1 MDEISKIVG
10 DDLKDTQQKV
20 KDVTD
25 ESNKLYQE
33 VSNRVIPALENEL
46 SSVRS
51 ATEAWAQHRQ
61 QLLDTI
67 RAYEELLNAIQATL
81 RAQSGFGSDSGG
93 DTDWAAM
100 MGTVAYGSAQ
110 YNQYKRNREEKIA
123 NGGSINEDT
132 TARVD
137 AYYKLLSEGKISGK
151 LPNGK
156 YSFAQL
162 TDQEWRDL
170 VGFRSGGY
178 TGTWNNDG
186 KLAFLHQKELVLNAD
201 DTENM
206 LASIQLVRQIAKQL
220 DFNSQQ
226 ISTLSSSGFTVSS
239 QDGTLEQNVRIEA
252 SFPNA
257 TDRYEIQEAF
267 NTLVNVASQYAN
279 RK

>member
-1 MDEISKIVG
+1 MGQVE
-10 DDLKDTQQKV
+10 
-20 KDVTD
+20 
-25 ESNKLYQE
+25 Y
-33 VSNRVIPALENEL
+33 
-46 SSVRS
+46 
-51 ATEAWAQHRQ
+51 
-61 QLLDTI
+61 
-67 RAYEELLNAIQATL
+67 
-81 RAQSGFGSDSGG
+81 GSDK
-93 DTDWAAM
+93 
-100 MGTVAYGSAQ
+100 
-110 YNQYKRNREEKIA
+110 YNEYYQNREDVIR
-123 NGGSINEDT
+123 GGYDVEAAT

-137 AYYKLLSEGKISGK
+137 AFYRKGLALPISYSGK
-151 LPNGK
+151 T
-156 YSFAQL
+156 YSHF
-162 TDQEWRDL
+162 TDIPDSVWKQL

-178 TGTWNNDG
+178 TGTWNDDG

>member
-1 MDEISKIVG
+1 MDEITKIVG

-25 ESNKLYQE
+25 ESDKLYQE
-33 VSNRVIPALENEL
+33 VSNKVIPALESEL

-67 RAYEELLNAIQATL
+67 RAYEELLDAIQATL
-81 RAQSGFGSDSGG
+81 RAQSGFGSNSDK

-100 MGTVAYGSAQ
+100 MGTVAYGSAE
-110 YNQYKRNREEKIA
+110 YNQYKNTRDARIA
-123 NGGSINEDT
+123 NGKEINYDT

-137 AYYKLLSEGKISGK
+137 AYYKLLSEGKISG

-156 YSFAQL
+156 QNFTQL
-162 TDQEWRDL
+162 TDEEWRKL

-178 TGTWNNDG
+178 TGTWNDDG

-220 DFNSQQ
+220 DFNSQK

-239 QDGTLEQNVRIEA
+239 QDGVLEQNVRIEA